1 MSKVWERC
9 VLQLKKHLGLLIMEK
24 SKETHTQRTKLDTQT
39 ENEKKTGWTNEA
51 SRHIKD
57 SQ

>member
-1 MSKVWERC
+1 MC
-9 VLQLKKHLGLLIMEK
+9 VTTKKHLGLLIMEK
-24 SKETHTQRTKLDTQT
+24 SKERHTQRTKLDTQT